1 MWKWD
6 TILVYKLWLSNALQC
21 KHCAHRSELA
31 FTSII
36 SLSGKM
42 GQSRTGYISLGLCVA
57 SSVVSSLSLFIS
69 VHLYQKVLEKNNHL
83 ISQKDYCHQS
93 LDNLSLR
100 LEAELQTMFQSIDLI
115 WESVENTREEINGK
129 VKSLYFI
136 SSIDIQKMSRLTYSI
151 QPWLKKLKNWTMQII
166 WLTMLSPA

>member
-1 MWKWD
+1 M
-6 TILVYKLWLSNALQC
+6 YKLWLSNALQC
-21 KHCAHRSELA
+21 KQCAHRSELA

-42 GQSRTGYISLGLCVA
+42 GQSRTVYISLGLFVA

-69 VHLYQKVLEKNNHL
+69 VHLYQKVLEKNIHL

-93 LDNLSLR
+93 LDNLSLG

-115 WESVENTREEINGK
+115 WESVENAREEINGK
-129 VKSLYFI
+129 VKVGILFYLSTHRKCQGWPTQFNR
-136 SSIDIQKMSRLTYSI
+136 DSR
-151 QPWLKKLKNWTMQII
+151 NWKTEQCN
-166 WLTMLSPA
+166 

>member
-1 MWKWD
+1 MKNK
-6 TILVYKLWLSNALQC
+6 TFTTLVYKLWLSNALQC

-129 VKSLYFI
+129 VKVGILFYLSTHRKCQGWPTQFNR
-136 SSIDIQKMSRLTYSI
+136 DSR
-151 QPWLKKLKNWTMQII
+151 NWKTEQCK
-166 WLTMLSPA
+166 